1 MGMKQKNQNGR
12 LKKLRFSKP
21 QILNIF
27 LQKVEPHHGP
37 LHQFILF
44 TEEPITKKTQKIIIQ
59 ISFLQKPINK
69 NICIF
74 VINFEPIKI

>member
-27 LQKVEPHHGP
+27 LQKVEPHQLP
-37 LHQFILF
+37 LHQFILL
-44 TEEPITKKTQKIIIQ
+44 TQEPIPKKTQKNITYT
-59 ISFLQKPINK
+59 NK
-69 NICIF
+69 FFYKN
-74 VINFEPIKI
+74 P